1 MADKQ
6 LEQNMNNYF
15 EKAIHN
21 KNNINSFKKDVVG
34 LNVKDLLMDKIN
46 QAADVFLTKM
56 ESKNN
61 K

>member
-21 KNNINSFKKDVVG
+21 KNNINSFQKDVVG
-34 LNVKDLLMDKIN
+34 LNVKDLLMDTIN